1 MTSSTEVTARIRTF
15 ESTVMVTKSGKIS
28 RKVIRQGNLKIT

>member
-15 ESTVMVTKSGKIS
+15 ESTVMVTKTGKFS
-28 RKVIRQGNLKIT
+28 RKVVCQGNLKIT